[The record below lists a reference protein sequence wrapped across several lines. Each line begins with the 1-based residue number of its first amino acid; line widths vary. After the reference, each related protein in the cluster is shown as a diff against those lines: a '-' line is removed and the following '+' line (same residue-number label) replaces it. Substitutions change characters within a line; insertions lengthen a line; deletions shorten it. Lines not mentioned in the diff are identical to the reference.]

1 MSDPRNIKDQVKK
14 LLDSDQRYQAIRLIQ
29 TNYGVSE
36 ADAEKLLST
45 LENEEPQQST
55 NSSPSSNAGCNGC
68 FSGVLK
74 VGGILIGLLG
84 LLFLAATAFFYYF
97 YEDFKKDAISV
108 RGIVADT
115 VYAPPTSPT
124 DTTRSVYLIFN
135 YPIEDSVYT
144 YQTST
149 SYPEYEY
156 LVQDSVYLLVNS
168 SNPENATL
176 ESDTVMED
184 FYLIFGI
191 AGAVCLFIAGV
202 LWFLGK
208 TKNPVPEQ
216 SKL

>member
-1 MSDPRNIKDQVKK
+1 MSDPKNIKAQIKQ
-14 LLDSDQRYQAIRLIQ
+14 LLESDQRYQAIRLIQ
-29 TNYGVSE
+29 NTYGISE

-45 LENEEPQQST
+45 LENEEPQQHTSST
-55 NSSPSSNAGCNGC
+55 PASNAGCNGC

-74 VGGILIGLLG
+74 VGSILIGLLG

-115 VYAPPTSPT
+115 VYVTPTSPT
-124 DTTRSVYLIFN
+124 DTTRSVYLVFN
-135 YPIEDSVYT
+135 YLVEDSVYT

-149 SYPEYEY
+149 TYPEFEY
-156 LVQDSVYLLVNS
+156 LVQDSVYLLVNA
-168 SNPENATL
+168 SNPEYATL

-191 AGAVCLFIAGV
+191 AGGVCLFIAGV
-202 LWFLGK
+202 LFFLSRSPR
-208 TKNPVPEQ
+208 NVR
-216 SKL
+216 S

>member
-1 MSDPRNIKDQVKK
+1 MSDPKNIKAQIKQ
-14 LLDSDQRYQAIRLIQ
+14 LLESDQRYQAIRLIQ
-29 TNYGVSE
+29 NTYGISE

-45 LENEEPQQST
+45 LENEEPQQRTSST
-55 NSSPSSNAGCNGC
+55 PASNAGCNGC

-74 VGGILIGLLG
+74 VGSILIGLLG

-115 VYAPPTSPT
+115 VYVTPTSPT
-124 DTTRSVYLIFN
+124 DTTRSVYLVFN
-135 YPIEDSVYT
+135 YPVEDSVYT

-149 SYPEYEY
+149 TYPEFEY
-156 LVQDSVYLLVNS
+156 LVQDSVYLLVNA
-168 SNPENATL
+168 SNPEYATL

-191 AGAVCLFIAGV
+191 AGGVCLFIAGV
-202 LWFLGK
+202 LFFLSRPPR
-208 TKNPVPEQ
+208 NVR
-216 SKL
+216 S

>member
-1 MSDPRNIKDQVKK
+1 MSDPKNIKAQIKQ
-14 LLDSDQRYQAIRLIQ
+14 LLESDQRYQAIRLIQ
-29 TNYGVSE
+29 NTYGISE

-55 NSSPSSNAGCNGC
+55 SSTPASNAGCNGC

-74 VGGILIGLLG
+74 VGSILIGLLG

-115 VYAPPTSPT
+115 VYVTPTSPT
-124 DTTRSVYLIFN
+124 DTTRSVYLVFN
-135 YPIEDSVYT
+135 YPVEDSVYT

-149 SYPEYEY
+149 TYPEFEY
-156 LVQDSVYLLVNS
+156 LVQDSVYLLVTT
-168 SNPENATL
+168 SNPEYATL

-191 AGAVCLFIAGV
+191 AGGVCLFIAGV
-202 LWFLGK
+202 LFFLSRPPR
-208 TKNPVPEQ
+208 NVRA
-216 SKL
+216 

>member
-1 MSDPRNIKDQVKK
+1 MSDPKNIKAQIKQ
-14 LLDSDQRYQAIRLIQ
+14 LLESDQRYQAIRLIQ
-29 TNYGVSE
+29 NTYGISE

-45 LENEEPQQST
+45 LENEEPQQRTSST
-55 NSSPSSNAGCNGC
+55 PASNAGCNGC

-74 VGGILIGLLG
+74 VGSILIGLLG

-115 VYAPPTSPT
+115 VYVTPTSPT
-124 DTTRSVYLIFN
+124 DTTRSVYLVFN
-135 YPIEDSVYT
+135 YPVEDSVYT

-149 SYPEYEY
+149 TYPEFEY
-156 LVQDSVYLLVNS
+156 LVQDSVYLLVNT
-168 SNPENATL
+168 SNPEYATL

-191 AGAVCLFIAGV
+191 AGGVCLFIAGV
-202 LWFLGK
+202 LFFLSRSPR
-208 TKNPVPEQ
+208 NVR
-216 SKL
+216 S